1 MQRLVENPL
10 FAEVTRWQEGILSSS
25 RVTGNPEVIGSS
37 AGLVPLNALVLS
49 DLANFRV
56 VGNPEAIRFDV
67 VEKWLGRVL
76 FGIASAM
83 GVLRY

>member
-1 MQRLVENPL
+1 MQRLIEKSA
-10 FAEVTRWQEGILSSS
+10 FRWSDSLEGILSSS